1 MRTREKYTGFK
12 DPLERS
18 AYGKTLPQ
26 THLVPRT
33 PQMKALHDYL
43 SSSPRGEKLA
53 SVVNGPE
60 TVWMTRK
67 DEFSRRL
74 QEAGIVEGEPPVVVH
89 PQQLPSLEWFTQT
102 FQADAAY
109 YIKPL
114 EINGKGRGVQRV
126 LGCELRQALLAYQE
140 YVMIQPK
147 LDFDREYR
155 WWFYKDVQGTSWRIV
170 YEKVHPR
177 VEGTGDEEL
186 FQLILRERHIPLVQ
200 RARLLARHSERLF
213 DKPEFGEVV
222 QLNQG
227 VGSRSNGT
235 YEQLLDP
242 QDSELLY
249 QLDTQAAALMQQLAV
264 MSSVPE
270 LVHAVFDLGW
280 NERLQKIVPIE
291 FQFPYSTRWW
301 SYANHNPALALVLET
316 AMTTMLLREHADKPQ
331 RTDKELAT
339 W

>member
-1 MRTREKYTGFK
+1 MRTRERYSGFK
-12 DPLERS
+12 DPLEHS
-18 AYGKTLPQ
+18 VQGKTLPE

-33 PQMKALHDYL
+33 SEMRALHEYL
-43 SSSPRGEKLA
+43 SISPRGEKLA

-74 QEAGIVEGEPPVVVH
+74 QEAGIVQSEPPVVVH
-89 PQQLPSLEWFTQT
+89 PQKLPSPVWFAKT
-102 FQADAAY
+102 FNADAAY

-114 EINGKGRGVQRV
+114 ELTGQGRGIQRV
-126 LGCELRQALLAYQE
+126 LGSELRHALLAYQE
-140 YVMIQPK
+140 YVMVQPE

-155 WWFYKDVQGTSWRIV
+155 WWFYTDAEGSPWRIV

-177 VEGTGDEEL
+177 VEGTGAEEL
-186 FQLILRERHIPLVQ
+186 YQLILKERDIPLVQ
-200 RARLLARHSERLF
+200 RARLLARNSERLF

-222 QLNQG
+222 QLNHG
-227 VGSRSNGT
+227 VGSRRHGT

-242 QDSELLY
+242 EDTELLY

-301 SYANHNPALALVLET
+301 SYANHNPARALVLET
-316 AMTTMLLREHADKPQ
+316 AITTMILREHVHKPQ
-331 RTDKELAT
+331 LTDEELAQ